1 MPPENWK
8 TAAGEQVA
16 DISGWTTVDP
26 LVHVMARSSAMQIA
40 GFATFWITYVP
51 LSAGGGGGGRGG
63 GGGGNG
69 GGGDGGGGGI
79 RASHFW
85 EVAPVHA
92 VQAIM
97 PPALAAKQAVESV
110 ELIIA

>member
-51 LSAGGGGGGRGG
+51 LSAGGGG
-63 GGGGNG
+63 
-69 GGGDGGGGGI
+69 DGGGGGI
-79 RASHFW
+79 VASQFW

-92 VQAIM
+92 VQAIR
-97 PPALAAKQAVESV
+97 PPALTA
-110 ELIIA
+110 